1 MAGRRRPGDQ
11 AESMLDI
18 IIRNGLVVDGSG
30 GPARQADVGIR
41 GNAIVAVGQLHAE
54 AGRVVEASGWVVSP
68 GFIDMH
74 SHSDLAFL
82 RDGKSPNLLHQG
94 VTAALI
100 GHCGFSAAPVL
111 PGQAESMKELL
122 QQYLGSAEQAPWH
135 NLTSYARLLAKRGL
149 SPHAALLVGHGTIRE
164 QVMGKADRPPNAK
177 ELDQMA
183 GILQEAMEEGA
194 FGYSTG
200 LVYAPGCYAG
210 MEELVALA
218 RVVAKYNGLYCSHIR
233 GESHT
238 LFTAIDEAL
247 TIGQR
252 SGARVHISHL
262 KVASRSLWGQAGR
275 LLEQMENARTGGVE
289 VTADAY
295 PYTAGASNLAAWLP
309 EWAHA
314 DGRLLENI
322 ADPAKRQ
329 LMARQIAEGVEGW
342 WNPAG
347 AAGWDN
353 IRIAGAK
360 HHPELEGKTI
370 QELAKLWGKEP
381 VDAACDLLLAEKGMV
396 GAVIFM
402 MHHRDVACILGH
414 PLVMVG
420 SDASAEPEGAVQG
433 KPHPRAYGTFARVLS
448 KEFRQDAGLAL
459 ETAVHKMTGMSA
471 SCLHLADRGRLAPGY
486 RADVVVFD
494 AQSIADTSTYDAP
507 RSYPHG
513 VQWVL
518 VDGKVV
524 VEAGRHTQATPGQV
538 LLRPGAVPAA
548 V

>member
-1 MAGRRRPGDQ
+1 MW
-11 AESMLDI
+11 DI
-18 IIRNGLVVDGSG
+18 IIKNGLVVDGSG
-30 GPARQADVGIR
+30 GPGRRADVGIR
-41 GNAIVAVGQLHAE
+41 GNVVAAVGNLPGE
-54 AGRVVEASGWVVSP
+54 AARMVEASGWVVSP

-82 RDGKSPNLLHQG
+82 RDGKSPNLLRQG

-100 GHCGFSAAPVL
+100 GHCGFSAAPVV
-111 PGQAESMKELL
+111 PGRAESMKDML
-122 QQYLGSAEQAPWH
+122 QQYLGAAGQVPWH
-135 NLTSYARLLAKRGL
+135 NLTSYARLLEDRGI
-149 SPHAALLVGHGTIRE
+149 SPHAALLVGHGTIRD
-164 QVMGKADRPPNAK
+164 QVMGKADRPPTAQ

-183 GILQEAMEEGA
+183 GMLREAMEEGA

-210 MEELVALA
+210 VDELVALA
-218 RVVAKYNGLYCSHIR
+218 QVAAQYQGLYCSHIR

-238 LFTAIDEAL
+238 LFQAIAEAL
-247 TIGQR
+247 SIGQR

-275 LLEQMENARTGGVE
+275 LLEQLEKARAEGVD

-314 DGRLLENI
+314 DGKLLENI
-322 ADPAKRQ
+322 ADPVKRR

-370 QELAKLWGKEP
+370 QELAALWDKEP
-381 VDAACDLLLAEKGMV
+381 VEAACDLLLAEQGTV

-402 MHHRDVACILGH
+402 MHHRDVAAILAH

-448 KEFRQDAGLAL
+448 KEFRREAGLAL
-459 ETAVHKMTGMSA
+459 ETAVHKMTGLPARRLELS
-471 SCLHLADRGRLAPGY
+471 DRGRLAPGY

-494 AQSIADTSTYDAP
+494 AESIADTATYDAP

-513 VQWVL
+513 VHWVL

-538 LLRPGAVPAA
+538 LLRPGATPGAI
-548 V
+548 

>member
-1 MAGRRRPGDQ
+1 
-11 AESMLDI
+11 MLDI
-18 IIRNGLVVDGSG
+18 IIKNGWVVDGAG
-30 GPARQADVGIR
+30 GPGHQADVGIR
-41 GNAIVAVGQLHAE
+41 GNTIAAVGEVGEE
-54 AGRVVEASGWVVSP
+54 AGRVVDASGWVVCP

-82 RDGKSPNLLHQG
+82 RDGKSPNLLLQG
-94 VTAALI
+94 VTAALV
-100 GHCGFSAAPVL
+100 GHCGFSAAPVV
-111 PGQAESMKELL
+111 PSRAESMKEML
-122 QQYLGSAEQAPWH
+122 QQYLGAAGQVPWH
-135 NLTSYARLLAKRGL
+135 NLTSYARLLEDRGI
-149 SPHAALLVGHGTIRE
+149 SPHAALLVGHGTIRD
-164 QVMGKADRPPNAK
+164 QVMGKADRPPTSQ

-183 GILQEAMEEGA
+183 GMLREAMEEGA

-210 MEELVALA
+210 IDELVALA
-218 RVVAKYNGLYCSHIR
+218 QVVARYDGLYCSHIR

-238 LFTAIDEAL
+238 LFQAIDEAL
-247 TIGQR
+247 IIGKR

-275 LLEQMENARTGGVE
+275 LLERLEKAGQEGVD

-314 DGRLLENI
+314 DGKLLENI
-322 ADPAKRQ
+322 ADPNKRK

-353 IRIAGAK
+353 IRIAGAR

-370 QELAKLWGKEP
+370 QELAMLWDKDP
-381 VDAACDLLLAEKGMV
+381 VDAACDLLLAEQGTV

-402 MHHRDVACILGH
+402 MHPRDVASILAH

-420 SDASAEPEGAVQG
+420 SDASSEPEGAVQG

-448 KEFRQDAGLAL
+448 REFRQEAGLSL

-471 SCLHLADRGRLAPGY
+471 RRLDLPDRGRLAPGY
-486 RADVVVFD
+486 RADVVVLD
-494 AQSIADTSTYDAP
+494 AQGITDTSTYDAP
-507 RSYPHG
+507 RSYARG
-513 VQWVL
+513 VHWVL
-518 VDGKVV
+518 VDGTVV

-538 LLRPGAVPAA
+538 LLRPGSTPGAV
-548 V
+548 